1 MSTLE
6 KDFTA
11 FEEAIIR
18 VGREY
23 DVFLY
28 GTSGRL
34 PAESRRRLQE
44 MARALSVQKID
55 SPADRYRLN
64 TVLGRYN
71 SQLEHWERA
80 VRDKEE
86 GRGRFARGAAAA
98 PANARPSSSVHPE
111 APRTPDEALFARF
124 VQARRENGED
134 VSKLSFEKFQNQL
147 AKEREALA
155 AKTGRTGWEFEVA
168 GDGGRVRLIA
178 RPSKG
183 KTA

>member
-1 MSTLE
+1 MSLE

-11 FEEAIIR
+11 FEEAIIQ

-28 GTSGRL
+28 GTHGRL
-34 PAESRRRLQE
+34 PAEGRRRLQE
-44 MARALSVQKID
+44 MARALSSQKID

-71 SQLEHWERA
+71 SQVEHWERV
-80 VRDKEE
+80 VREKEE
-86 GRGRFARGAAAA
+86 GRGRFARGSAALASNAAA
-98 PANARPSSSVHPE
+98 RSSVHPE
-111 APRTPDEALFARF
+111 AAPTPDEGLFVRF
-124 VQARRENGED
+124 IEARRSRGED
-134 VSKLSFEKFQNQL
+134 VSRLSYEKFRDQL
-147 AKEREALA
+147 MKERQALE
-155 AKTGRTGWEFEVA
+155 AKTGRTGWDFEVA
-168 GDGGRVRLIA
+168 ADGDRVRLIA